1 MRVIPNR
8 YQEIA
13 ETLARHGMGFLASA
27 VGIRHRVPF
36 VRNAFAPPDESPRS
50 IAVRLRLV
58 LEELG
63 PTFVKLGQ
71 LLSTRPDL
79 LPPAYILEL
88 SKLQDAAPPVPIDA
102 IAEAIRAELGDD
114 PSRVFATFDDKPLAS
129 ASIGQAHTATLPD
142 GTQVV
147 VKIRR
152 PDAVRMVNEDL
163 EILRNLAERA
173 SRLWAPARTYNV
185 RGLVQ
190 EFSDTLRGELD
201 YLREAKNAERFAD
214 NFESRADVAIPRVFW
229 DTTTSRVLTLE
240 RVSGIRISDVQAL
253 DAAGVDR
260 PLLAQTGAQLV
271 LRMVF
276 EDGFFHADPHPGN
289 LFVQPDGSITLIDFG
304 MVGELDPEL
313 RDRFVDFLV
322 AFTRRQPGDLADA
335 LLDISVTTSGADRDQ
350 LRERM
355 ASFVA
360 DYSNKTLSEIK
371 FARLATVLLTIVRQ
385 QKLQLPREVALMF
398 KVLIMVEGIGVQ
410 LNPDFDLMG
419 VLTPYVRK
427 LLRERLSVAALSQRM
442 YRASSDAGALMLELP
457 TRLRRILERTDRSG
471 VEVHLRAAE
480 LEPLMTRAERIGN
493 RLVAGLIAAA
503 LINGVGEL
511 VVSERRWRP
520 WSNSLLGAGV
530 TVVGSLSGY
539 LLWTSRRHR

>member
-1 MRVIPNR
+1 
-8 YQEIA
+8 
-13 ETLARHGMGFLASA
+13 MGFLASA